1 MLSRL
6 TVLTRRYS
14 QTSLDIPEME
24 YILVFFNIFPIHT
37 WTWGIS
43 QKVYFTHLQEAWTI
57 STLLL
62 WYIVFPC
69 VLPKLQ
75 RLTNSEI
82 SHGIVKQFW
91 ISIGMVALSIYY
103 LKGVSLL
110 EKIDI
115 RKTVK
120 QI

>member
-62 WYIVFPC
+62 WYIHVFQFLKA
-69 VLPKLQ
+69 VN
-75 RLTNSEI
+75 T
-82 SHGIVKQFW
+82 GIFCE
-91 ISIGMVALSIYY
+91 Y
-103 LKGVSLL
+103 
-110 EKIDI
+110 E
-115 RKTVK
+115 
-120 QI
+120 